1 MGPVQSKDELF
12 ALVARAADAGVF
24 NAWRENL
31 DILKMASI
39 VATYESARFYAQAML
54 RAQAFDARADLL
66 RAAVARAP
74 GAGLIL
80 EFGVGAG
87 TSLRVLA
94 EATPRVIAGFDSFQ
108 GLPEDWRTGFA
119 KGAFAQVRP
128 PAELGAHVRLVEGLF
143 EATLPGFLAANPGP
157 VALLHVDCDL
167 YSSTVTV
174 LRALAPRI
182 APGTV
187 IVFDEYFNFPGWQ
200 EGEHKAFTEFAGD
213 RPADY
218 WGFVRAGSQVAVT
231 MG

>member
-1 MGPVQSKDELF
+1 MGPTLSKDELF

-31 DILKMASI
+31 DILKMASVI
-39 VATYESARFYAQAML
+39 ATYESARFYAEAML
-54 RAQAFDARADLL
+54 RAQAFETRAELL

-74 GAGLIL
+74 AEGLVL

-94 EATPRVIAGFDSFQ
+94 EATSRPIAGFDSFQ

-119 KGAFAQVRP
+119 KGAFRQVRP
-128 PAELGAHVRLVEGLF
+128 PADLGAHVSLVEGLF
-143 EATLPGFLAANPGP
+143 QDTLPGFLAAHPGP

-174 LRALAPRI
+174 LEALAPRI
-182 APGTV
+182 VPGTV
-187 IVFDEYFNFPGWQ
+187 IVFDEYFNFPGWR
-200 EGEHKAFTEFAGD
+200 EGEHRAFQEFAGA